1 MIQQHYCISAPALE
15 YISKNF
21 SIAYNVKQ
29 RDLISRSFI
38 CPDVEEEKIN
48 FKARASKIL
57 N

>member
-15 YISKNF
+15 YISKIF